1 MPSLKQI
8 RRRIASVKSTQQITN
23 AMKMVA
29 AAKLRRAQENI
40 LKARPYSL
48 KLRDVIRDLA
58 AHTDRDRHPLLA
70 LREPKRLG
78 IVVVTADRGLCG
90 SFNTNIIRE
99 ATKII
104 DSHETD
110 QAQLITIGRKG
121 ANFFRKREYDVIQHH
136 IDIFR
141 DLHFGNAMAI
151 GESLIDL
158 YNRQELDRVFLIYN
172 EFKSAVQQFV
182 ISEQLLPVIPETP
195 VEGYSTDFI
204 YEPSAAAVLDGILP
218 RYVNIQLWRILL
230 ESNAAEQGARM
241 TAMENATENAEEM
254 ISDLTLHYNKARQA
268 AITKE
273 LLEVVSGAEGM
284 Q

>member
-1 MPSLKQI
+1 
-8 RRRIASVKSTQQITN
+8 
-23 AMKMVA
+23 MKMVA

-104 DSHETD
+104 DSHGTD
-110 QAQLITIGRKG
+110 QVQLITIGRKG
-121 ANFFRKREYDVIQHH
+121 TNFFRKRDYDVIQHH
-136 IDIFR
+136 NDIFR

-151 GESLIDL
+151 GEALVDL
-158 YNRQELDRVFLIYN
+158 YVRQELDRVFLIYN

-195 VEGYSTDFI
+195 AEGYSTDFI
-204 YEPSAAAVLDGILP
+204 YEPSAPAVLDGILP

-241 TAMENATENAEEM
+241 TSMENATENAEEM

-273 LLEVVSGAEGM
+273 LLEVVSGAEGL

>member
-8 RRRIASVKSTQQITN
+8 RRRIVSVTSTQQITK

-40 LKARPYSL
+40 IKARPYSL

-70 LREPKRLG
+70 MREPERLG

-99 ATKII
+99 ATKVI
-104 DSHETD
+104 DSHGTD
-110 QAQLITIGRKG
+110 QIQLITIGRKG
-121 ANFFRKREYDVIQHH
+121 TDFFRKRGYDIIQRHV
-136 IDIFR
+136 DISR
-141 DLHFGNAMAI
+141 HLHFGNAIAI
-151 GESLIDL
+151 GEALIEL
-158 YNRQELDRVFLIYN
+158 YVRQELDRVYLVYN

-182 ISEQLLPVIPETP
+182 ISEQILPVIPEKP
-195 VEGYSTDFI
+195 EEGFNTDFI

-218 RYVNIQLWRILL
+218 RYINIQLWRSLL
-230 ESNAAEQGARM
+230 ESNAAEHGARM
-241 TAMENATENAEEM
+241 TAMEAATENAEEM

-268 AITKE
+268 NITKE
-273 LLEVVSGAEGM
+273 LLEVVSGAEGLR
-284 Q
+284 